1 MLTCIKSLRG
11 LNSTYACY
19 SDLERPSKTTKTMP
33 IRDKT
38 VVRSDLISQLD
49 KKLLSSLLFVQA
61 FGPLGLATQRLA
73 RSTRP
78 QVPQSCSALENTT
91 QQRLRPGI
99 SGPQL
104 PLLKQW
110 GGLEIQGM
118 VLPVFPGPRHTDP
131 EEIRQKLS
139 QKQGQLCWNQQDP
152 SFIFNKSGLPN
163 KVILIWKL
171 LTNSNSLEV
180 SKQQK
185 DTYIVLLLFPSFLS
199 FFQQLL
205 SFSYFHQHLEFKYLS
220 LPWPYSR
227 LFPFLELFLKRIC
240 FLVVPNI

>member
-38 VVRSDLISQLD
+38 VVTSDLISQLD
-49 KKLLSSLLFVQA
+49 KKLLSSLLFVWA
-61 FGPLGLATQRLA
+61 FGPLGLTIQWGRGWPGAQTPGSSA
-73 RSTRP
+73 AKE
-78 QVPQSCSALENTT
+78 PQSYSALLWPRENTT

-110 GGLEIQGM
+110 GGLEIQGT
-118 VLPVFPGPRHTDP
+118 VLPVFPGPRRTDP

-139 QKQGQLCWNQQDP
+139 QKQGQLCWNQQAP
-152 SFIFNKSGLPN
+152 SFIFNKSGLPDLL
-163 KVILIWKL
+163 KYFQILIWKL

-199 FFQQLL
+199 SSNYFL
-205 SFSYFHQHLEFKYLS
+205 SFIFIS
-220 LPWPYSR
+220 
-227 LFPFLELFLKRIC
+227 I
-240 FLVVPNI
+240 

>member
-38 VVRSDLISQLD
+38 VTRSDLISQLD

-61 FGPLGLATQRLA
+61 FGPLGLAIQRLA

-78 QVPQSCSALENTT
+78 QVPQSCSALLWPRENTT

-199 FFQQLL
+199 
-205 SFSYFHQHLEFKYLS
+205 SSNYFLS
-220 LPWPYSR
+220 LIFIS
-227 LFPFLELFLKRIC
+227 I
-240 FLVVPNI
+240 